1 MEIAGSS
8 ALVVG
13 GAGGLGEATVRRLVG
28 AGAKVVIADLDGE
41 AAERV
46 ADAIGGAA
54 LGVRVD
60 VVSEGSEGRVLDRV
74 RGEAIPL

>member
-1 MEIAGSS
+1 MDSDVDLIVRFDPGASIFD
-8 ALVVG
+8 LVG
-13 GAGGLGEATVRRLVG
+13 LATDLGEL
-28 AGAKVVIADLDGE
+28 
-41 AAERV
+41 
-46 ADAIGGAA
+46 